1 MGGTHTVAQGL
12 GRPVPRRG
20 LLLWL
25 AVAGAWVLVAAV
37 PAAAPAAGCVV
48 TFRHGDVVRADWCED
63 AGVAVAYVR
72 FGGWVVVQKS
82 ALASMEDET
91 GITRFNPR
99 WMPEETRAQVQA
111 LPREGGVPIGPT
123 SAEGPPLLASQ
134 PPQVIYVPVPTAEP
148 PQPAYEVAAPYYGY
162 PYPVAIC
169 RHCSRRHPGG
179 VRSPFVRRVPT
190 NRPST
195 GPMAIQ
201 KSLPPISRTR

>member
-1 MGGTHTVAQGL
+1 MGRTHTVERGL
-12 GRPVPRRG
+12 GRPVSRRG

-25 AVAGAWVLVAAV
+25 AVASAWVLVAAV

-48 TFRHGDVVRADWCED
+48 TFRHGDVVRADRCED

-72 FGGWVVVQKS
+72 FGGWVVVPKATLVS
-82 ALASMEDET
+82 VAGET
-91 GITRFNPR
+91 GVTKFFTP
-99 WMPEETRAQVQA
+99 WSPAETRAQVQA

-148 PQPAYEVAAPYYGY
+148 PQPDYEVASPYYGY
-162 PYPVAIC
+162 PYPVGIC

-179 VRSPFVRRVPT
+179 VRPPFVRGVPT

-201 KSLPPISRTR
+201 NSLPPISRTR